1 MKAKNNNNH
10 NMKDFMICYP
20 LAPFPLIFV
29 SPVCVCWERGCLL
42 VLGVHWVE
50 LDLYNI
56 KCTNTKIH
64 ILNISISFLL
74 VIC

>member
-1 MKAKNNNNH
+1 
-10 NMKDFMICYP
+10 MIYYP

-29 SPVCVCWERGCLL
+29 LPACVCWERGCLL
-42 VLGVHWVE
+42 ALGVHWVE
-50 LDLYNI
+50 IDLYNI